1 MHARGYTAPMPTPAP
16 LQLLYQDEHL
26 IAVDKPPGLAVHRSR
41 LVGSDADYLIDR
53 LRAQVGGELY
63 LATGCE
69 RATSS
74 TPLVARSS
82 RCARYSSPPT
92 CARSR
97 SIR

>member
-63 LATGCE
+63 LAHRLD
-69 RATSS
+69 RATSGVL
-74 TPLVARSS
+74 LVARSKEV
-82 RCARYSSPPT
+82 A
-92 CARSR
+92 AALGKD
-97 SIR
+97 IFAIEKD